1 MDIKYINPF
10 MDSLIK
16 VLNSFGIIDVKRGKI
31 SRKDTMNTDKDVTSI
46 IGIVGGFRG
55 NVAYSFSSGTAKLLA
70 SSMMMGMPVAEL
82 DSMSRSAVGEL
93 TNMITGTAAGI
104 FSANG
109 EEIQLTPPSLIFGDD
124 IFFIISMVQ
133 TISIDMLTP
142 AGVIEIN
149 IGLEV

>member
-1 MDIKYINPF
+1 MDVKYINPF

-16 VLNSFGIIDVKRGKI
+16 VLSSFGMNDVKRGSI
-31 SRKDTMNTDKDVTSI
+31 SLKETMNTNKDVTSI
-46 IGIVGGFRG
+46 IGIVGSFRG
-55 NVAYSFSSGTAKLLA
+55 NVAFSFSSGTAKKLA
-70 SSMMMGMPVAEL
+70 SVLMMGMPVEEL
-82 DSMSRSAVGEL
+82 NSMSRSAVGEL

-109 EEIQLTPPSLIFGDD
+109 QEIQLTPPSLIFGDD

-133 TISIDMLTP
+133 TISIDMITP

>member
-16 VLNSFGIIDVKRGKI
+16 VLTSFGINDIKRGNI
-31 SRKDTMNTDKDVTSI
+31 SRKETMNTAMDVTSI

-55 NVAYSFSSGTAKLLA
+55 NVAYSFSSGTAKQLA
-70 SSMMMGMPVAEL
+70 SAMMMGMPVAEL

-93 TNMITGTAAGI
+93 TNMITGTAAAI

-109 EEIQLTPPSLIFGDD
+109 EEIKLTPPSLIFGDD